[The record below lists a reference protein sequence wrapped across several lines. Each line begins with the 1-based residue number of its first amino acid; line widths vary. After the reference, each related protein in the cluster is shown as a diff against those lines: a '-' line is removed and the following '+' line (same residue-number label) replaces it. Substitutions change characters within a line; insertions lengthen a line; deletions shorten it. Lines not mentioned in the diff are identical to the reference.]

1 MTLVY
6 IQGRIYSNDRGLRTF
21 ITLLVSFNSI
31 YRGVEESGCPRWSHK
46 PEIVGSN
53 PTPASKLATARRQ
66 ITVVASRWNP
76 SWVCQRL

>member
-6 IQGRIYSNDRGLRTF
+6 IQGRIYRNDRGFRTF

-53 PTPASKLATARRQ
+53 PTSAT
-66 ITVVASRWNP
+66 N
-76 SWVCQRL
+76 